1 MKILK
6 IITGYVLLFLAGF
19 ITLATVKAFFS
30 SLMDASVEFQKS
42 KSDGVAFFLGGLV
55 VIVLAILLIR
65 YLWRTGN
72 SLIGKKN
79 NASLDSIDDIGKVE
93 S

>member
-19 ITLATVKAFFS
+19 ITVATVKAFFG

-65 YLWRTGN
+65 YLWKTGN
-72 SLIGKKN
+72 RLIGKKRKV
-79 NASLDSIDDIGKVE
+79 SLDSIDDIGKVE
-93 S
+93 L

>member
-6 IITGYVLLFLAGF
+6 IIAGYVLLFFAGF
-19 ITLATVKAFFS
+19 ITLATIRAFFS

-42 KSDGVAFFLGGLV
+42 KSDGIAFFLGGLV
-55 VIVLAILLIR
+55 VIVLAILLIK
-65 YLWRTGN
+65 YLWKTGN
-72 SLIGKKN
+72 RLIGKKN
-79 NASLDSIDDIGKVE
+79 NVSLDDIGKVE